1 MHNAFVHGARK
12 KTICTVNFSKPSRTT
27 WAQILNIEHKDE
39 TVNKSYGQFLFII
52 KRDKIPHF
60 WLLQKF
66 CPWEVPLSLSLSVKA
81 IISTY

>member
-1 MHNAFVHGARK
+1 MHNAFVHGVRK

-39 TVNKSYGQFLFII
+39 TVNKSYGQVFIYYKKRQNSTFLTFA
-52 KRDKIPHF
+52 KI
-60 WLLQKF
+60 L
-66 CPWEVPLSLSLSVKA
+66 PLGGSSLSLSVKT